1 MMWGWNYGPGW
12 GPVMWG
18 FGWLFPLLLV
28 FLFVFFMFRM
38 RHWTRPRDGGD
49 RALQILRERYA
60 RGEIQK
66 QDFDRMKQD
75 LG

>member
-1 MMWGWNYGPGW
+1 MWGWNYGPGW
-12 GPVMWG
+12 GPMMWG
-18 FGWLFPLLLV
+18 FGWLFP
-28 FLFVFFMFRM
+28 FLFVIVIVFFMFRM
-38 RHWTRPRDGGD
+38 GRRMRHRTGGD
-49 RALQILRERYA
+49 RALEILRERYA